1 MNKRL
6 SGSMV
11 AIITPMHGGKI
22 DYQSLETLYKIH
34 AAAGTDAVVI
44 CGTTGESATMT
55 HTEHRE
61 MITHAAEF
69 FRSELSKSPTALIAG
84 TGSNST
90 HEAVSLTEFA
100 VEKGVGAV
108 LVITPYYNKPTPSGQ
123 VIHYRE
129 VARAAG
135 KADVIPYNIPG
146 RTGIKMTLETILE
159 LAEVEN
165 ITGIKEASADLIL
178 VSEIVRRA
186 PSNFAVLSGEDNLTL
201 PMMALGATGV
211 ISVTANLIPGE
222 IKKMIDLCLADRF
235 SEARKYHQKVF
246 CLTEAL
252 FCETNPIPVKT
263 GVNLMAGA
271 PAPGGYT
278 WPSAGELR
286 LPMCEMRPQTL
297 ARLQCEMEALGLV
310 VQAKVGAR

>member
-1 MNKRL
+1 VNTKL

-11 AIITPMHGGKI
+11 AIVTPMKNGKI

-55 HTEHRE
+55 HAEHRE
-61 MITHAAEF
+61 MIAHAAEF
-69 FRSELSKSPTALIAG
+69 FQSELSGSATSLIAG

-100 VEKGVGAV
+100 VERGVGVV
-108 LVITPYYNKPTPSGQ
+108 LVITPYYNKPTPRGQ
-123 VIHYRE
+123 MIHYTE

-135 KADVIPYNIPG
+135 KAQVIPYNVPS
-146 RTGIKMTLETILE
+146 RTGLKMTLETILD

-165 ITGIKEASADLIL
+165 ITGIKEASGDLIL
-178 VSEIVRRA
+178 ISEIVRRA
-186 PSNFAVLSGEDNLTL
+186 PSRFAVLSGEDNLTF

-211 ISVTANLIPGE
+211 ISVTANLVPTD
-222 IKKMIDLCLADRF
+222 IKKMIDLCLADQF
-235 SEARKYHQKVF
+235 TEARAYHQKVF

-263 GVNLMAGA
+263 GLNLMAGT
-271 PAPGGYT
+271 PAPGGGT
-278 WPSAGELR
+278 WPSGGELR
-286 LPMCEMRPQTL
+286 LPMCEMRPEAL
-297 ARLQCEMEALGLV
+297 ARLKREMEVLGLV
-310 VQAKVGAR
+310 SKAEVTLR